1 MSGLPDTAKPA
12 IPRGLRLQWEPVQD
26 AHVLLYPE
34 GMVQLNG
41 SAAAIL
47 SRCDGLRTMTE
58 IVADLE
64 RAYGASGLAADV
76 QAFVTRAL
84 QTRWLELPGVNTRFA
99 SQADAPAPTTL
110 RGPGPVKM
118 AQGVGPPFW
127 LLLELT
133 YRCPLH
139 CVFCYNPTEFAGTG
153 PELPT
158 ADWLRVLREARA
170 LGAVQLGLS
179 GGEPL
184 EREDL
189 ETIVGEARGLGYY
202 VNLITSGV
210 GLTAARIAAL
220 KAAGL
225 DHIQLSFQDSTRE
238 LNDFLSSTRTFELK
252 SKVAALIRAHEYPMV
267 LNVVL
272 HRLNIDHV
280 GEILDMAERMGAQYV
295 ELANT
300 QYYGWAWLN
309 RQQLLPSRA
318 QLERAE
324 ALTQRFRERVGERI
338 QVYFVVPD
346 YFERRPKACMGGQG
360 SVFLAIAPDG
370 TAMPCH
376 AARMLPDLELPSVGS
391 ADIRSIWYDSQA
403 FNHFRGEAWMK
414 EPCRSCPERVK
425 DFGGCRCQAY
435 LLTGDAANA
444 DPVCDL
450 SPHHHLVTEAVARA
464 ESAATLPATRE
475 HVLVFRDHRTS
486 IPVVP
491 GNPPA
496 AAAVEEP
503 LR

>member
-1 MSGLPDTAKPA
+1 
-12 IPRGLRLQWEPVQD
+12 V
-26 AHVLLYPE
+26 
-34 GMVQLNG
+34 
-41 SAAAIL
+41 SAAP
-47 SRCDGLRTMTE
+47 T
-58 IVADLE
+58 
-64 RAYGASGLAADV
+64 
-76 QAFVTRAL
+76 
-84 QTRWLELPGVNTRFA
+84 PG
-99 SQADAPAPTTL
+99 TTA
-110 RGPGPVKM
+110 PGP
-118 AQGVGPPFW
+118 PLW

-139 CVFCYNPTEFAGTG
+139 CVFCYNPTEFARTG

-158 ADWLRVLREARA
+158 EDWLRVLREARA

-189 ETIVGEARGLGYY
+189 QTLVAEAHRLGYY
-202 VNLITSGV
+202 INLITSGV
-210 GLTAARIAAL
+210 GLTAPRIAGL
-220 KAAGL
+220 KAGGL

-252 SKVAALIRAHEYPMV
+252 ARVAALIRAHDYPMV

-280 GEILDMAERMGAQYV
+280 GEILEMAERLGAQYV

-324 ALTQRFRERVGERI
+324 AVTQRFRERVAGRI

-346 YFERRPKACMGGQG
+346 YFERRPKACMGGLG
-360 SVFLAIAPDG
+360 SVFLGIAPDG

-376 AARMLPDLELPSVGS
+376 AARMLPDLDLPNVRS
-391 ADIRSIWYDSQA
+391 ADIRTIWYDSPA
-403 FNHFRGEAWMK
+403 FNRFRGEAWMK
-414 EPCRSCPERVK
+414 EPCRSCPERTH

-435 LLTGDAANA
+435 LLTGDATNT

-450 SPHHHLVTEAVARA
+450 SPHHQLVTDAVARA
-464 ESAATLPATRE
+464 ERDAASTARAE
-475 HVLVFRDHRTS
+475 QVLVFRDHRTS
-486 IPVVP
+486 IKAP
-491 GNPPA
+491 
-496 AAAVEEP
+496 
-503 LR
+503 